1 MMLPMIDKIRAI
13 LEGVEVI
20 DEDEPDG
27 PAPPSDPPDGQEGTS
42 QGSGSGPRGPDENA
56 KALIEKNARQAPTDI
71 GNGRRLL
78 NFHGE
83 DIFSIFGLGWFVF
96 DGKRWEVDESGDL
109 VRRRAHQTAESMIFE
124 ARFINPTKQQAASL
138 EAAEQALEKAAP
150 LEARSSDL
158 SDDEKQQ
165 LRGLNRIIDEGKA
178 VIDKLAKAKA
188 ARRKYAMTSQGTN
201 KLSSMITEARVYA
214 ARKVDDLDVDPLA
227 LNTQSGTLRFA
238 RPDDTTPWNVT
249 RSPHAKADLLT
260 KITGAS
266 FDETAECPAFER
278 FLERIVPDE
287 EARAFLKRWFGYTVT
302 GLNHEQVFVFFYG
315 EGANGKSTLVDTI
328 ARVLGD
334 YAISIPFETL
344 AGEDRRKGADATPDL
359 VRLPGA
365 RLVRA
370 SEPEANMRLKEAQVK
385 AFTGGEPILIRPLH
399 KEFVEIVPEFK
410 LVLSG
415 NHEPVIRGGDHG
427 IWRRTLIVPFEQQ
440 IPKDEMDRS
449 LGDKL
454 WAERDGVLNWL
465 IAGCLEYLESGLKPP
480 DAVLAATAA
489 HRETQDPIMS
499 FVDAAF
505 DFPEA
510 HIRNDEWHTPQ
521 TLYATYMRWCEV
533 AAEKPFAQRT
543 FSTQI
548 NKILPKHGSR
558 RVKRNGIHVQCGFS
572 INPEFRPREGDG
584 TSSGPPSERRTGPV
598 SEPDVGDDIPF

>member
-1 MMLPMIDKIRAI
+1 MIEKIRAI
-13 LEGVEVI
+13 LEGAELI
-20 DEDEPDG
+20 EDDEPDYPG
-27 PAPPSDPPDGQEGTS
+27 PHPDAPASEPDKATP
-42 QGSGSGPRGPDENA
+42 SGSGPRGPDENT
-56 KALIEKNARQAPTDI
+56 LTIIEKNARQAPTDI

-78 NFHGE
+78 NFYGE
-83 DIFSIFGLGWFVF
+83 DIFSIFGLGWFIF
-96 DGKRWEVDESGDL
+96 DDKRWEVDESGDL
-109 VRRRAHQTAESMIFE
+109 VRRRAHQTAESMVHE
-124 ARFINPTKQQAASL
+124 ARFIGPTKMQAQVL
-138 EAAEQALEKAAP
+138 EAAERALQEAAP
-150 LEARSSDL
+150 LEARFTEL
-158 SDDEKQQ
+158 SDDEKQR
-165 LRGLNRIIDEGKA
+165 LKALNPIIDEGKA
-178 VIDKLAKAKA
+178 VIDKLSKAKA
-188 ARRKYAMTSQGTN
+188 ARRKYAMTTQGTN

-214 ARKVDDLDVDPLA
+214 ARTVDDLDVDPLA
-227 LNTQSGTLRFA
+227 LNTQTGTLRFA
-238 RPDDTTPWNVT
+238 RPDDKTPWNVMSAEH
-249 RSPHAKADLLT
+249 RKADLLT

-266 FDETAECPAFER
+266 YDEAAECPNFER

-287 EARAFLKRWFGYTVT
+287 DVRAFLKRWFGYTIT

-315 EGANGKSTLVDTI
+315 EGANGKSTLVDAI

-344 AGEDRRKGADATPDL
+344 AGDDRRKGADATPDL

-415 NHEPVIRGGDHG
+415 NHEPQIRGNDHG

-440 IPKDEMDRS
+440 IPKEKMDRM

-454 WAERDGVLNWL
+454 WAERDGILNWL
-465 IAGCLEYLESGLKPP
+465 IAGCLDYLEAGLNPP
-480 DAVLAATAA
+480 DAVMAATAA

-521 TLYATYMRWCEV
+521 TLYATYMRWCEI

-548 NKILPKHGSR
+548 NKILPKLGSR

-572 INPEFRPREGDG
+572 INPDFKPRAGEDGRPDQP
-584 TSSGPPSERRTGPV
+584 SDPGP
-598 SEPDVGDDIPF
+598 EPDVDDDIPF

>member
-1 MMLPMIDKIRAI
+1 MIDKIRAL

-20 DEDEPDG
+20 DDDEPEFPG
-27 PAPPSDPPDGQEGTS
+27 PHSDAPAGEPGKAAP
-42 QGSGSGPRGPDENA
+42 SGSGPRGPDEDTLA
-56 KALIEKNARQAPTDI
+56 IIEKNARQAPTDI

-78 NFHGE
+78 NFYGE

-109 VRRRAHQTAESMIFE
+109 VRRRAHETAESIVLE
-124 ARFINPTKQQAASL
+124 TRFIGPTKVQAQVL
-138 EAAEQALEKAAP
+138 EAAEQALQQAAP
-150 LEARSSDL
+150 LEARFTEL
-158 SDDEKQQ
+158 NGEEKQQ
-165 LRGLNRIIDEGKA
+165 LKALNRTIDEGKA
-178 VIDKLAKAKA
+178 VIAKIADLKK
-188 ARRKYAMTSQGTN
+188 ARRKYSMSTQGTN

-214 ARKVDDLDVDPLA
+214 GRDVDDLDVDPLA
-227 LNTQSGTLRFA
+227 LNTQTGTLRFSRA
-238 RPDDTTPWNVT
+238 DDTSPWNVM
-249 RSPHAKADLLT
+249 RAPHAKTDLLT
-260 KITGAS
+260 KITGAAH
-266 FDETAECPAFER
+266 DEAAECPAFER
-278 FLERIVPDE
+278 FLERIVPGPE
-287 EARAFLKRWFGYTVT
+287 VCEFLKRWFGYTIT

-344 AGEDRRKGADATPDL
+344 AGDDRRKGADATPDL

-440 IPKDEMDRS
+440 IPKAEMDRS

-454 WAERDGVLNWL
+454 WAERDGILNWL
-465 IAGCLEYLESGLKPP
+465 IAGCLEYLESGLNPP
-480 DAVLAATAA
+480 DAVMAATAA

-505 DFPEA
+505 EFPEA
-510 HIRNDEWHTPQ
+510 HIRNDDWHTPQ
-521 TLYATYMRWCEV
+521 TLYATYIRWCEV

-548 NKILPKHGSR
+548 NKILPKLGSR

-572 INPEFRPREGDG
+572 INPDFKPREGDG
-584 TSSGPPSERRTGPV
+584 ASGGPSSDPRPV
-598 SEPDVGDDIPF
+598 PLGEPDVGDDIPF